1 MALIAIASVL
11 SIVILMLILMMRI
24 RGRIHE
30 AGIYL
35 SVGKSK
41 AEIIGQFTLEAW
53 ALLFAGFL
61 LAFLLWLL
69 CSDTVN
75 GLLFGALAQGTG
87 TAALQTGG
95 RGNYLQPNLLYSGI
109 LFAGELVAVLLTVLA
124 ASGTILRLKPKEIL
138 TRMS

>member
-1 MALIAIASVL
+1 M
-11 SIVILMLILMMRI
+11 
-24 RGRIHE
+24 
-30 AGIYL
+30 
-35 SVGKSK
+35 
-41 AEIIGQFTLEAW
+41 
-53 ALLFAGFL
+53 LLFAGFL

-95 RGNYLQPNLLYSGI
+95 NTSNYLQPDLLHSGI
-109 LFAGELVAVLLTVLA
+109 LFAGELGAVLLTVLG